1 MLLEDNGLL
10 PFLEDWRSLVE
21 PKMKSITVF
30 IFCPNI
36 FVYRYTSYTDNQSS
50 YQLYLRLFST
60 KTLYELAT

>member
-10 PFLEDWRSLVE
+10 PFSEDRRFFVE
-21 PKMKSITVF
+21 PKIKSISVF

-50 YQLYLRLFST
+50 YPLNLRFFLL
-60 KTLYELAT
+60 KHCMN

>member
-21 PKMKSITVF
+21 SKMKSITVF

-36 FVYRYTSYTDNQSS
+36 FVHRYTSYTDNQSS
-50 YQLYLRLFST
+50 YQLYLRFFST

>member
-50 YQLYLRLFST
+50 YQLYLRFFST